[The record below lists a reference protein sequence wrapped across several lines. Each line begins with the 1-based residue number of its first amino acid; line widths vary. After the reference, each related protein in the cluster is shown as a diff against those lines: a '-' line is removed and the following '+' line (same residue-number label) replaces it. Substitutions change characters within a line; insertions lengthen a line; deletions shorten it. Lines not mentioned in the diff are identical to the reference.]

1 MIIPEGNELPV
12 MANIITIEDAITSGM
27 ICGID
32 EAGRGPVIGPL
43 VICGLT
49 VERDDILRQLGV
61 RDSKK
66 LTRAKREHLSQKIEK
81 VASGIE
87 IVEISAREIDALRQE
102 MTLNQLEVKVFASI
116 IQKLA
121 PAVAYVDAADVDAER
136 FGQDILQE
144 LDFKVNVIS
153 QHRADEKYPVVSAA
167 SIIAKVRRD
176 MRIAEIEQAIGE
188 PIGSG
193 YASDPIT
200 VGFIKS
206 WLSRNDELPPCVRRS
221 WDTTSR
227 LMSLKSIKRID
238 KFSGDERDD

>member
-1 MIIPEGNELPV
+1 
-12 MANIITIEDAITSGM
+12 M

-32 EAGRGPVIGPL
+32 EAGRGPIIGPL
-43 VICGLT
+43 VICGLA
-49 VERDDILRQLGV
+49 VERDDLLRQLGV
-61 RDSKK
+61 KDSKK
-66 LTRAKREHLSQKIEK
+66 LSKRRREELYPKIEK

-87 IVEISAREIDALRQE
+87 IVEISASEIDVLRQE
-102 MTLNQLEVKVFASI
+102 MTMNQLEAKIFASI

-121 PAVAYVDAADVDAER
+121 PSIAYVDAADVDAER

-153 QHRADEKYPVVSAA
+153 QHKADETYPVVSAA

-176 MRIAEIEQAIGE
+176 ERVAEIERSIGE

-193 YASDPIT
+193 YASDPTT
-200 VGFIKS
+200 VAFIES
-206 WLSRNDELPPCVRRS
+206 WLERNGSLPPHVRKS

-227 LMSLKSIKRID
+227 LMRLKSIKRID
-238 KFSGDERDD
+238 QFADEDRHD